1 MFLKKEN
8 ENDDSKKEKSSSL
21 LKKQGNLLD
30 KSDSEKQ
37 QLYVMT
43 KCEIEVLE
51 QTQKLQQ
58 NRRSKEVNLGLF
70 QSTSTED
77 FSVSKNL

>member
-8 ENDDSKKEKSSSL
+8 ENEDSKKEKSSSL

-70 QSTSTED
+70 QSTTTD
-77 FSVSKNL
+77 DYSVSKNL